1 MSYIVPIKQIATPTT
16 GTTVT
21 IANADGDIRLIL
33 NPAGTLLALTVAF
46 PSAPHDG
53 QVLDMACSQIITG
66 LTSTSGGTI
75 LGTLTTMAAVNG
87 FASWVYDLAGTK
99 WYRVN

>member
-1 MSYIVPIKQIATPTT
+1 MSYISPKKQIATPTT

-21 IANADGDIRLIL
+21 VANADGDIRLIL

-46 PSAPHDG
+46 PSAPRDG
-53 QVLDMACSQIITG
+53 QILAMSSSQILTG
-66 LTSTSGGTI
+66 LTLTSGGTI

-87 FASWVYDLAGTK
+87 YASWVYDLAGTK
-99 WYRVN
+99 WYRIG